1 MQAPLRVGVVFSA
14 VVAMAGCG
22 ASTRHPSA
30 SVPPNL
36 APSSVP
42 SRGTSSTA
50 SQLAVVP
57 ANHPT
62 PGDTNADSRSA
73 STSEPTSLRSIPASE
88 YGPSPKIAGIDDDVV
103 RGCERAMPSTAP
115 CLAPNEAATAQ
126 KAGRVLP
133 KCEATRIAEFYDCL
147 CRAGGKPYCE
157 FSSQQRGEIENMRQ

>member
-1 MQAPLRVGVVFSA
+1 MQAPLRAGAVLSA

-22 ASTRHPSA
+22 ASPRHPYASA
-30 SVPPNL
+30 PSNL

-42 SRGTSSTA
+42 SRGISSTA
-50 SQLAVVP
+50 SQPAVVP
-57 ANHPT
+57 ANHLT
-62 PGDTNADSRSA
+62 PGDTNVDSSSA
-73 STSEPTSLRSIPASE
+73 STSESTSARSIPASE
-88 YGPSPKIAGIDDDVV
+88 HGPTPKIAGIDDDVV
-103 RGCERAMPSTAP
+103 RGCERAMPSAAP

-133 KCEATRIAEFYDCL
+133 KCEATRIADFYDCL